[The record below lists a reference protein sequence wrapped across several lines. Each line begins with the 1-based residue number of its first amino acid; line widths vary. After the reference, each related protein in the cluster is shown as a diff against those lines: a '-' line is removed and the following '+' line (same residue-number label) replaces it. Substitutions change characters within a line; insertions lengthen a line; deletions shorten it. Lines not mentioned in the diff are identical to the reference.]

1 MDNFQADQLPT
12 LGAPVTALKGV
23 GPRIGERLRHLGI
36 RQVQDLLFHLP
47 HRYIDRTRLV
57 PIGSLRS
64 GDSVLCQGTIE
75 LVQAPAGRRRSLLCR
90 ISDGTGAITLRFFH
104 FSRAQQA
111 GLKQGICLRCWGQV
125 RRVNQALEMVHPEY
139 QRLDGRED
147 AGLEQTLTPVY
158 PLTQG
163 ISQFKLR
170 NLTGQALATLS
181 RDSAGLAELLPER
194 ILQQFSAFNLDQAL
208 RFLHRPPRNADLG
221 SLADGAHPAQQRLV
235 FEELLAHHL
244 SLRLVRKTV
253 RTQPSFVIG
262 GNAGGRVRTF
272 LDNLPFELTGAQKR
286 VLGEIRRDM
295 QNPAPMLRL
304 VQGDVGSGKT
314 VVAAIAAL
322 LVIGSGYQV
331 ALMAPTEILADQHYF
346 NIRQWFSP
354 IGIPV
359 SLLTG
364 KQSRKEKDEALAQ
377 LNSARPMVAV
387 GTHALFQDQVAF
399 GNVGLIIIDEQHRFG
414 VDQRLAL
421 LEKGMEKTRQPHQLI
436 MTATPIP
443 RTLAMT
449 LFADLDISVIDQLP
463 PGRRPIKTTVLSN
476 EKREEVIERIHRVC
490 RQGRQAYWVCTLI
503 ENSETLQLQAAEDI
517 REHLAR
523 QLTGLSVGLIHG
535 RMKSADKETVM
546 DDFKAGKT
554 DLLVATTVIEVG
566 VDVANA
572 SLMIIENAERLGL
585 SQLHQLRGRVGR
597 GSQASDCVLLY
608 QTPLSDNARVR
619 LNRMRETNDGFAI
632 AQSDLELRGPGEILG
647 TRQTGLPELRIA
659 DFVRDAPLVPRVRQ
673 AADTILSESPERVNK
688 LVSRWLSAK
697 IDFGKV

>member
-57 PIGSLRS
+57 PIGSLKS
-64 GDSVLCQGTIE
+64 GDSALCQGTIE

-111 GLKQGICLRCWGQV
+111 GLKHGIRLRCWGQV

-170 NLTGQALATLS
+170 NLAGQALATLS

-364 KQSRKEKDEALAQ
+364 KQSRNEKDGVLAQ
-377 LNSARPMVAV
+377 LNSARPLVAV

-659 DFVRDAPLVPRVRQ
+659 DFVRDAPLVPKVRQ

>member
-1 MDNFQADQLPT
+1 MGPEQRPT
-12 LGAPVTALKGV
+12 LSDPVVILKGV
-23 GPRIGERLRHLGI
+23 GPRIGERLDHLGI

-47 HRYIDRTRLV
+47 YRYIDRTRLI
-57 PIGSLRS
+57 PIGSLRP
-64 GDSVLCQGTIE
+64 GDSALCQGTIE
-75 LVQAPAGRRRSLLCR
+75 LVQTPAGPRRSLLCR

-104 FSRAQQA
+104 FTRAQQA
-111 GLKQGICLRCWGQV
+111 GLKQGMCLRCWGQI
-125 RRVNQALEMVHPEY
+125 RRVNHSLEMVHPEY
-139 QRLDGRED
+139 RRVD
-147 AGLEQTLTPVY
+147 ADEVADLEQNLTPVY

-170 NLTGQALATLS
+170 NLTGQALETMS
-181 RDSAGLAELLPER
+181 RDGTGLTELLPDR
-194 ILQQFSAFNLDQAL
+194 ILQQFSRFNLGQAL
-208 RFLHRPPRNADLG
+208 RFVHRPPRDADLN
-221 SLADGAHPAQQRLV
+221 SLMEGTHPAQQRLA

-244 SLRLVRKTV
+244 SLRLIRKTV
-253 RTQPSFVIG
+253 QAQESFVIDR
-262 GNAGGRVRTF
+262 NANDRIRTF
-272 LDNLPFELTGAQKR
+272 MDSLPFELTGAQKR
-286 VLGEIRRDM
+286 VLAEIRKDM
-295 QNPAPMLRL
+295 LKAAPMLRL

-322 LVIGSGYQV
+322 LVIRSGYQV

-364 KQSRKEKDEALAQ
+364 KQSRNEKDDVLAQ
-377 LNSARPMVAV
+377 LNSARPMVTV

-449 LFADLDISVIDQLP
+449 LFADLDISVIDRMP
-463 PGRRPIKTTVLSN
+463 PGRQPIKTTVLSN
-476 EKREEVIERIHRVC
+476 ERREEVIDRIHEVC
-490 RQGRQAYWVCTLI
+490 KQGRQAYWVCTLI

-517 REHLAR
+517 RQHLAS
-523 QLTGLSVGLIHG
+523 QLTGLTIGLIHG
-535 RMKSADKETVM
+535 RMKKTGKETVM
-546 DDFKAGKT
+546 DDFKAGKI

-566 VDVANA
+566 VDVTNA

-597 GSQASDCVLLY
+597 GSRASDCVLLY

-619 LNRMRETNDGFAI
+619 LNRVRETNDGFEI
-632 AQSDLELRGPGEILG
+632 AKSDLELRGPGEILG
-647 TRQTGLPELRIA
+647 KKQTGLPELHIA
-659 DFVRDAPLVPRVRQ
+659 DFVRDAHLMPRVQR
-673 AADTILSESPERVNK
+673 AADFILSQCPEQVNK